1 VGRFYKPAEG
11 TAAASAPTPAPAGD
25 GLPAIDGLNAAD
37 GLARVGGNR
46 QLYLKL
52 LRQFVDQQGPSVAQI
67 AEALV
72 KRDGAAAERLAH
84 SLKGVAA
91 NLGATAVQAA
101 AGTLERLIRD
111 RASDG
116 DVEAAR
122 QRVGGILAP
131 LVDAMRAAL
140 GPAAGAAPAS
150 SPAAAPVDPAAAR
163 DAARRLSALL
173 SDADPAAADFIDANR
188 AVLSSLFDAT
198 SWAEFESL
206 VQGYAFAEA
215 QARLERALDTLAGSR

>member
-1 VGRFYKPAEG
+1 
-11 TAAASAPTPAPAGD
+11 
-25 GLPAIDGLNAAD
+25 
-37 GLARVGGNR
+37 
-46 QLYLKL
+46 
-52 LRQFVDQQGPSVAQI
+52 
-67 AEALV
+67 
-72 KRDGAAAERLAH
+72 
-84 SLKGVAA
+84 
-91 NLGATAVQAA
+91 VQAA

-122 QRVGGILAP
+122 QRVGGLLTP

-140 GPAAGAAPAS
+140 GPSVDTPAAS
-150 SPAAAPVDPAAAR
+150 SAAAAPVDPSAAR

-173 SDADPAAADFIDANR
+173 SDSDPGAGDFIDANR
-188 AVLSSLFDAT
+188 AVLSSLFDAS

-215 QARLERALDTLAGSR
+215 QSRLERAVQTLTGSR